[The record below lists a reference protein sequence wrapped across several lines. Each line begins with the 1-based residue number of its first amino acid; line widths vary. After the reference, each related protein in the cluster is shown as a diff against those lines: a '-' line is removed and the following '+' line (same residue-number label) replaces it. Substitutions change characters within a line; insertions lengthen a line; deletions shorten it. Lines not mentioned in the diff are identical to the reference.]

1 MKLNWFSPLPPA
13 GTDIAQFTLRVLPAL
28 RRALGGGAVTVWT
41 DQDKWDEKQLAGV
54 DVRRYRSGAVPWMEI
69 NKADLSVFNIGNNAQ
84 FHGAIWQ
91 ISRQHPGLI
100 ILHDTHLHHLFY
112 HLYVE
117 QWQDAKEYL
126 RQIAKYYGEAGRRD
140 AARRMH
146 NVAQEVYYLSEQYP
160 LTPLALENSLGALV
174 HSPVAFDLLRRA
186 RRWPLAYAP
195 LPFPAAPL
203 LEAPGSLERFSS
215 GPPFQLILFGY
226 IGRNRQ
232 LGAIL
237 QALAEFEE
245 REQFRLHIY
254 GELTDQEHW
263 AAQIRELGLRR
274 LVQLRGFVP
283 EAKLDAALSAAHLA
297 INLRYP
303 TMGEA
308 SGSQLRIW
316 SHALPSLVSETGWL
330 ATLPAAAVAFVR
342 PSNEVADLQAHFRDF
357 LSDPQRFQQIG
368 EQGRRVLLEQHA
380 PDVYARALIECAQM
394 AERFRPQLIARQMA
408 ERAGTKLASMLK
420 VNTPDMAASK
430 VGCEIRE
437 LLISANTG
445 D

>member
-1 MKLNWFSPLPPA
+1 
-13 GTDIAQFTLRVLPAL
+13 
-28 RRALGGGAVTVWT
+28 
-41 DQDKWDEKQLAGV
+41 
-54 DVRRYRSGAVPWMEI
+54 
-69 NKADLSVFNIGNNAQ
+69 
-84 FHGAIWQ
+84 
-91 ISRQHPGLI
+91 
-100 ILHDTHLHHLFY
+100 
-112 HLYVE
+112 
-117 QWQDAKEYL
+117 
-126 RQIAKYYGEAGRRD
+126 
-140 AARRMH
+140 
-146 NVAQEVYYLSEQYP
+146 
-160 LTPLALENSLGALV
+160 
-174 HSPVAFDLLRRA
+174 
-186 RRWPLAYAP
+186 
-195 LPFPAAPL
+195 
-203 LEAPGSLERFSS
+203 
-215 GPPFQLILFGY
+215 
-226 IGRNRQ
+226 
-232 LGAIL
+232 
-237 QALAEFEE
+237 
-245 REQFRLHIY
+245 
-254 GELTDQEHW
+254 
-263 AAQIRELGLRR
+263 
-274 LVQLRGFVP
+274 
-283 EAKLDAALSAAHLA
+283 A

-357 LSDPQRFQQIG
+357 LSDPQRFQQMG

>member
-13 GTDIAQFTLRVLPAL
+13 GTDIAHFTLRVLPAL
-28 RRALGGGAVTVWT
+28 RRALGGGEVTVWT
-41 DQDKWDEKQLAGV
+41 EQDKWGEKQLAGV
-54 DVRRYRSGAVPWMEI
+54 DVRRYRSGAVPWVEI
-69 NKADLSVFNIGNNAQ
+69 NKADLSIFNVGNNAQ
-84 FHGAIWQ
+84 FHGALWHL
-91 ISRQHPGLI
+91 SRQHPGLI
-100 ILHDTHLHHLFY
+100 VLHDTHLHHLFY
-112 HLYVE
+112 HLFVE

-126 RQIAKYYGEAGRRD
+126 RQIAKYYGEAGWRD

-146 NVAQEVYYLSEQYP
+146 NVAQEIYYLSEQYP
-160 LTPLALENSLGALV
+160 LTLLALENSLGALV
-174 HSPVAFDLLRRA
+174 HSPVAFALLRQE

-195 LPFPAAPL
+195 LPFPAAPT
-203 LEAPGSLERFSS
+203 ESPGSRERFSS

-226 IGRNRQ
+226 LGRNRQ

-237 QALAEFEE
+237 QALAEFEG
-245 REQFRLHIY
+245 RDQFRLHIY
-254 GELTDQEHW
+254 GELVDQDAW

-274 LVQLRGFVP
+274 LARLRGFVP
-283 EAKLDAALSAAHLA
+283 EAELDAALAAAHLA

-330 ATLPAAAVAFVR
+330 ATLPADAVAFVR
-342 PSNEVADLQAHFRDF
+342 PSHEVADLQAHFRDF
-357 LSDPQRFQQIG
+357 LSDPQRFRQMG
-368 EQGRRVLLEQHA
+368 ERGHRLLLEQHA
-380 PDVYARALIECAQM
+380 PDAYARALIECAQM
-394 AERFRPQLIARQMA
+394 AERFRPHLAARQLA
-408 ERAGTKLASMLK
+408 ERAGTKLASMFK

-430 VGCEIRE
+430 VGREIRE

-445 D
+445 G